1 MAGTRAGGQAAAAS
15 NKARHG
21 VNFYAKIALEG
32 QKAWERNGRK
42 SRGFAYMKAN
52 GQLEKVKA
60 AGKKGGIAR
69 RKKKGIKVWPT

>member
-1 MAGTRAGGQAAAAS
+1 MSGTVKGGKAAAIT

-42 SRGFAYMKAN
+42 PRGFAYDRDLASR
-52 GQLEKVKA
+52 
-60 AGKKGGIAR
+60 AGKIGGEKSR
-69 RKKKGIKVWPT
+69 RGKKQ